1 MSEALF
7 KGVIT
12 ALVTPFRDG
21 LIDEAAFRRLVER
34 QIEGG
39 VHGVVPVGTT
49 GETATLSP
57 EEHKRVVELCV
68 EIVSGRISV
77 IAGAGANATAE
88 AIDLVKHAK
97 AVGADG
103 ALVVVPYYN
112 RPSQEGMYQHY
123 AAIDAAVDFPVIVYN
138 VPSRTGSDISNDT
151 LARLAKLKNIRG
163 VKDATGDLARASLMR
178 LMCGEDF
185 CMLSGDDPTGV
196 AYIAHGGH
204 GLISVTSNVAPR
216 ASAERMNAAMAGD
229 FKTALA
235 WQDKLIRLDK
245 ALFADAS
252 PSPTKFALAE
262 MGLCAEDLRLPITPC
277 SDAAK
282 PMIRDAILAVG
293 TL

>member
-1 MSEALF
+1 
-7 KGVIT
+7 
-12 ALVTPFRDG
+12 
-21 LIDEAAFRRLVER
+21 
-34 QIEGG
+34 
-39 VHGVVPVGTT
+39 
-49 GETATLSP
+49 
-57 EEHKRVVELCV
+57 
-68 EIVSGRISV
+68 
-77 IAGAGANATAE
+77 
-88 AIDLVKHAK
+88 
-97 AVGADG
+97 
-103 ALVVVPYYN
+103 
-112 RPSQEGMYQHY
+112 
-123 AAIDAAVDFPVIVYN
+123 
-138 VPSRTGSDISNDT
+138 
-151 LARLAKLKNIRG
+151 
-163 VKDATGDLARASLMR
+163 
-178 LMCGEDF
+178 MCGEDF

-229 FKTALA
+229 FRTALA

-277 SDAAK
+277 SDAVK